1 MMVPNPR
8 SRRASFGRKLAPL
21 SLAIGSACCVL
32 SCGQKTSPG
41 KGTPPSQGGNAGTSA
56 ATHAGT
62 AGGGS
67 AGIETESGA
76 AGSSSGGG
84 GASAAGT
91 PATGGSAG
99 TAQAGG
105 GAAGAAGSA
114 GAPSIDQSAPGVI
127 VVLGSSTSA
136 GTGPTDP
143 KNAWVPRYQA
153 YLAQEFPNFKLTNLA
168 VGGQTTYHIQP
179 TGYAP
184 PPNRPTPVEG
194 KNITAALALNPDA
207 IIVNMPSNDQAN
219 DFSQQ
224 EQQANY
230 ERIATLATGAN
241 VRLWVSTSQPRN
253 FSEPE
258 RLTSLVQT
266 RDAILARFSP
276 RTLDFWTPFATAS
289 GTIKPEYDS
298 GDGTHLNDGA
308 HAILAD
314 IVKAAKIPE
323 AVLTK

>member
-1 MMVPNPR
+1 VIRNF
-8 SRRASFGRKLAPL
+8 SFLVC
-21 SLAIGSACCVL
+21 SAACVIA
-32 SCGQKTSPG
+32 SCGQKASTAKP
-41 KGTPPSQGGNAGTSA
+41 TPAGT
-56 ATHAGT
+56 
-62 AGGGS
+62 GGS
-67 AGIETESGA
+67 AGSSTSGA
-76 AGSSSGGG
+76 PAVAGSGAGPSAGGGAGAGNSGGG
-84 GASAAGT
+84 GTGTAGS

-99 TAQAGG
+99 SAQAGG
-105 GAAGAAGSA
+105 GAAGSA
-114 GAPSIDQSAPGVI
+114 GAAGAPPIDPSLPGVI

-136 GTGPTDP
+136 GTGPANP
-143 KNAWVPRYQA
+143 NNAWVPRYQA
-153 YLAQEFPNFKLTNLA
+153 YLAQAFPNFKLTNLA

-184 PPNRPTPVEG
+184 PPNRPTPALG

-230 ERIATLATGAN
+230 DRIATLATGAN

-258 RLTSLVQT
+258 RLTSLMQT
-266 RDAILARFSP
+266 RDAILAKFAP

-298 GDGTHLNDGA
+298 GDGTHMNDAA